1 MIRRRVVGFVLGG
14 MDVFLLAGKFVASR
28 LAAQQVVKDSISGTV
43 VDPAA
48 AVPNVEVTAV
58 I

>member
-1 MIRRRVVGFVLGG
+1 